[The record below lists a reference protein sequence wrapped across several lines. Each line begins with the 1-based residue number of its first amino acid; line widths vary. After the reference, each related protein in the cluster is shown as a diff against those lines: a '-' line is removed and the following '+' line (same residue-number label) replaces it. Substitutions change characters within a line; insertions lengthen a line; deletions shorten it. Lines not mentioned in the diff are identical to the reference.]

1 MNGTSKDK
9 GDNQKLWGNIAA
21 RDMPKWQGIHA
32 LMRCDLAFHYNINFN
47 NAAELLKLYQPCF
60 LMPSGHINDQVYYPR
75 TTKSMNCKYG
85 LVGDN
90 ANDEKT
96 VDFYYTTLPQYFLF
110 TTNMKYNEANLSRI
124 QIYMR
129 NTEKYDGILKSNYH
143 TDVEN
148 WRSHWDIGFSDHSG
162 QDNTK
167 FMYYC
172 AHGNYNLMQFFPASP
187 AYNNY
192 TQYANS
198 YPYFPY
204 ADKVDVLSTT
214 RSDIPNKGYTQMI
227 VEGDVQPNVANIGTK
242 NSSNLFLQ
250 GLYNIQHSDYTTHH
264 FKDNKNKDAGIAFY
278 SRYDS
283 SWQSKVNTDGLDTA
297 DLSFGDGS
305 LSNQYNVGCYPVN
318 MKGSK
323 GPEYT
328 YDLTDTY
335 WKGYLD
341 KLDPE
346 IQGLKQELSYKRELG
361 SDDDH
366 KQHGGYSMYQW
377 DDVENQ
383 WNELPD
389 MYIYTAN
396 NMNVADGRDPLTGLV
411 FDGNYPLDNM
421 ATEGKNW
428 VVFDAANDRR
438 FASLLEDNGDGTS
451 NHMAM
456 YYCEPGFNQTTNG
469 LFPDDPPYHNFTPLG
484 EGAFS
489 RGGHYYD
496 VQVTN
501 MYILSDDPDDPHY
514 WKDSHTGT
522 GDHEPTGINHKQAEQ
537 ISNQDTVC
545 GFMLYRASAT
555 QNGADWDISTD
566 FALPAMHQA
575 QFCVSASFMDNPAT
589 WLVNAERF
597 DDSKGLPGNDQENTN
612 YIVVGANNPTF
623 QYDNG
628 LSRCTFKDLH
638 IPKVLGVEDMPTKDG
653 EVVQTTIG
661 NWVVKVADTAIKYGY
676 IWKFLDGSNTV
687 DADTYTIN
695 SIGTNRN
702 YLLNYSIGGI
712 SIDSMYGETEEANN
726 TVDNM
731 TLLTEDNWHNCLL
744 YKLGFQYSDLFPK
757 FGEPTNIYDYSKMN
771 STDPAVRYEKLK
783 PLTTNPLIDISSATS
798 LPVQDGTT
806 TEPNPSDEDHPYE
819 QVGMGLPTYSLS
831 VGSLIPTNLD
841 GQNSESIIA
850 SNLPIKQS
858 TPYYTIYC
866 SLSSGEYISNT
877 DSYQILG
884 VIQKRFIAGDFIYSD
899 ASVPMRVKINQKVTR
914 IYIEI
919 RDNAGKV
926 VSLDDN
932 NTVIL
937 RLDRAV

>member
-1 MNGTSKDK
+1 
-9 GDNQKLWGNIAA
+9 
-21 RDMPKWQGIHA
+21 
-32 LMRCDLAFHYNINFN
+32 
-47 NAAELLKLYQPCF
+47 
-60 LMPSGHINDQVYYPR
+60 MPSGHINDQVYYPR
-75 TTKSMNCKYG
+75 TTKSMNYKYG

-110 TTNMKYNEANLSRI
+110 TTNTKYNEANLQRI
-124 QIYMR
+124 QTYMR

-264 FKDNKNKDAGIAFY
+264 FKDNKNKDAAIAFY

-283 SWQSKVNTDGLDTA
+283 SWQSKVNTDGLDTT
-297 DLSFGDGS
+297 DLSFGDDS
-305 LSNQYNVGCYPVN
+305 
-318 MKGSK
+318 
-323 GPEYT
+323 
-328 YDLTDTY
+328 

-346 IQGLKQELSYKRELG
+346 IHGLKQDLS
-361 SDDDH
+361 
-366 KQHGGYSMYQW
+366 
-377 DDVENQ
+377 
-383 WNELPD
+383 
-389 MYIYTAN
+389 
-396 NMNVADGRDPLTGLV
+396 GLV

-456 YYCEPGFNQTTNG
+456 YCCEPGFNQTNNG

-514 WKDSHTGT
+514 WKDSHTGE

-555 QNGADWDISTD
+555 PNGADWDISTD

-575 QFCVSASFMDNPAT
+575 QFCVSASFMDNPTT

-628 LSRCTFKDLH
+628 LSRCTFKDLR
-638 IPKVLGVEDMPTKDG
+638 IPKVLGVED
-653 EVVQTTIG
+653 
-661 NWVVKVADTAIKYGY
+661 
-676 IWKFLDGSNTV
+676 
-687 DADTYTIN
+687 
-695 SIGTNRN
+695 
-702 YLLNYSIGGI
+702 
-712 SIDSMYGETEEANN
+712 
-726 TVDNM
+726 
-731 TLLTEDNWHNCLL
+731 
-744 YKLGFQYSDLFPK
+744 
-757 FGEPTNIYDYSKMN
+757 
-771 STDPAVRYEKLK
+771 ST
-783 PLTTNPLIDISSATS
+783 
-798 LPVQDGTT
+798 
-806 TEPNPSDEDHPYE
+806 
-819 QVGMGLPTYSLS
+819 
-831 VGSLIPTNLD
+831 
-841 GQNSESIIA
+841 
-850 SNLPIKQS
+850 
-858 TPYYTIYC
+858 
-866 SLSSGEYISNT
+866 
-877 DSYQILG
+877 
-884 VIQKRFIAGDFIYSD
+884 
-899 ASVPMRVKINQKVTR
+899 
-914 IYIEI
+914 
-919 RDNAGKV
+919 
-926 VSLDDN
+926 
-932 NTVIL
+932 
-937 RLDRAV
+937 RAVLLCGLGSTASREPQFCPCCHRSIVFWSWWAPVC